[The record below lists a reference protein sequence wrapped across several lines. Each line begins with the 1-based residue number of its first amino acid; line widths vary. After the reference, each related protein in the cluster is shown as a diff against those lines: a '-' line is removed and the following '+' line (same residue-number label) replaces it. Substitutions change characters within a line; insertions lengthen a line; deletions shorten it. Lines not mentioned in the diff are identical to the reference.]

1 MPFAN
6 SGPISQCMFC
16 IGIRSGTR
24 ETSVV
29 HTRSRHVLS
38 LPSMGPVLQI
48 FAVFANGAVRGELA
62 DAGYIRDRHAVGRP
76 FRLYLLLALFL
87 NASTVQQSS
96 INMNADAN
104 QKLSKW
110 EVASKAF
117 ETDTPTFSQRMME
130 CKEEAKSEC
139 G

>member
-1 MPFAN
+1 MRA
-6 SGPISQCMFC
+6 
-16 IGIRSGTR
+16 
-24 ETSVV
+24 
-29 HTRSRHVLS
+29 
-38 LPSMGPVLQI
+38 I
-48 FAVFANGAVRGELA
+48 FVIDMRWVAHSA
-62 DAGYIRDRHAVGRP
+62 
-76 FRLYLLLALFL
+76 LYLLLALFL

-117 ETDTPTFSQRMME
+117 ETDTPTFSQRMIE